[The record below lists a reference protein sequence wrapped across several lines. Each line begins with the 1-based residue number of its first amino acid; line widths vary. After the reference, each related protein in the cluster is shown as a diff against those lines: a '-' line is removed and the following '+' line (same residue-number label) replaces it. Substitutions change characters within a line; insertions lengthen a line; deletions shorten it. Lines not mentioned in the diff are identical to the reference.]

1 VASSLPSERRDV
13 FFKGSRYANLPVLHT
28 TDSRG
33 RVVAYKAT
41 RVIGPSDFVSGHL
54 VVEGDRLDRI
64 AYDHYR
70 DPERFWRICDA
81 NVTMWPEEL
90 VSEPGRVI
98 GIPSPEETRG

>member
-1 VASSLPSERRDV
+1 MASSLPSERRDV
-13 FFKGSRYANLPVLHT
+13 FFKGSRYADLPVLHT

-41 RVIGPSDFVSGHL
+41 RVIRPSDFVSGHL

-81 NVTMWPEEL
+81 NRAMWPDEL
-90 VSEPGRVI
+90 TAEVGRTI
-98 GIPSPEETRG
+98 LIPPPEG